1 MLRRKLQIVCVYFTC
16 ACIFLSHSL
25 SLQVLHTAKRELDM
39 TESSSSSN
47 EGADNNMVVE
57 DIDSPGPDKKRA
69 KAEEYR

>member
-1 MLRRKLQIVCVYFTC
+1 MSPSL
-16 ACIFLSHSL
+16 SL

-47 EGADNNMVVE
+47 EGGADNNMVVE